1 MANGTVFIITDPEN
15 FAYYRA
21 LPLWEQ
27 KVEFH
32 PLDGILHAIQ
42 QREVDILLIDCGLDD
57 SKGLGLLQEIK
68 TVRPEIMVLFVTEA
82 QSEETAIH
90 AFRQGARD
98 YFRKPLD
105 LFKLKD
111 VIEKLLKIKGISS
124 EKRTHHGSATTEAG
138 ASSLLSLPHD
148 MPDNLL
154 RSLHYIKTN
163 FSAQLT
169 IEHLAA
175 QAGISKYHICRKFKK
190 HTGVSPMSF
199 VALMRIERAKGLLGR
214 NIPVSAVAY
223 KVGFNDLGNF
233 IRSFKKVTGQ
243 TPSTYKKIDSIS

>member
-1 MANGTVFIITDPEN
+1 
-15 FAYYRA
+15 
-21 LPLWEQ
+21 
-27 KVEFH
+27 
-32 PLDGILHAIQ
+32 
-42 QREVDILLIDCGLDD
+42 
-57 SKGLGLLQEIK
+57 
-68 TVRPEIMVLFVTEA
+68 MVLFITAAFSEA
-82 QSEETAIH
+82 TAIQ

-98 YFRKPLD
+98 FFRKPLD

-111 VIEKLLKIKGISS
+111 VIEKLLKIKGRSS
-124 EKRTHHGSATTEAG
+124 EKRRHQGSGTEG
-138 ASSLLSLPHD
+138 GGPSLLCLPED

-175 QAGISKYHICRKFKK
+175 QAGISKYHFCRKFKK
-190 HTGVSPMSF
+190 HAGVSPMSF
-199 VALMRIERAKGLLGR
+199 VTLMRIEKAKGLLGR

-243 TPSTYKKIDSIS
+243 TPSAYKKIDSIS

>member
-1 MANGTVFIITDPEN
+1 MTSGTVFIITEPEN
-15 FAYYRA
+15 FAYYRTI
-21 LPLWEQ
+21 PLWEQ

-32 PLDGILHAIQ
+32 PFAAPLHVIQ
-42 QREVDILLIDCGLDD
+42 QGGADLLLLDCGRDD
-57 SKGLGLLQEIK
+57 SKGLALLQEIK
-68 TVRPEIMVLFVTEA
+68 TLRPEIMVLFVTET
-82 QSEETAIH
+82 QSEETALQ

-105 LFKLKD
+105 LFKLKE
-111 VIEKLLKIKGISS
+111 VIENLLKIKGRSS
-124 EKRTHHGSATTEAG
+124 EKRTHQGSVGTEGG
-138 ASSLLSLPHD
+138 AEKVLVLSDDTPA
-148 MPDNLL
+148 NLL

-163 FSAQLT
+163 FSDQLT

-175 QAGISKYHICRKFKK
+175 QAGISKFHFCRKFKK
-190 HTGVSPMSF
+190 HTGMSPMNF
-199 VALMRIERAKGLLGR
+199 VTLMRIEKAKGLLGR

-243 TPSTYKKIDSIS
+243 TPSTYKKIDSLP